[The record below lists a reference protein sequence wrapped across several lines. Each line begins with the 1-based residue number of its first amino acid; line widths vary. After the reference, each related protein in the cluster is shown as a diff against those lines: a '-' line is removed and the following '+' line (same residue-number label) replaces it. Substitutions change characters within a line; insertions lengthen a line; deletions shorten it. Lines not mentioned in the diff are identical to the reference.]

1 MLLKTFLSVITDS
14 AVTVKSS
21 TSALSAH
28 LTALFTVTNFGA
40 ALAVVGN
47 TNAEIRAGAK
57 NIYASSCERSRAA
70 FIAFATVSEMS
81 ESLKEFSAAKLF
93 R

>member
-1 MLLKTFLSVITDS
+1 VLLKTFLSVITDS
-14 AVTVKSS
+14 AVTANSS

-47 TNAEIRAGAK
+47 TNAEIRVRTNNLRK
-57 NIYASSCERSRAA
+57 
-70 FIAFATVSEMS
+70 F
-81 ESLKEFSAAKLF
+81 L
-93 R
+93 